1 MIIIFTQLN
10 LNSFN
15 RIFHLISQ
23 LWSSVV
29 TQTCFLPVYYKRNEN
44 MWVDGFLI
52 DFLQKKSS
60 DLFVRKFVIFTG
72 FLFSERLAFDAVVR
86 IYIDNLTLPL
96 QNIGILESDNVSSML
111 NTMIYLYFLSISLFV
126 CYLIISIVI

>member
-1 MIIIFTQLN
+1 
-10 LNSFN
+10 
-15 RIFHLISQ
+15 
-23 LWSSVV
+23 
-29 TQTCFLPVYYKRNEN
+29 

-96 QNIGILESDNVSSML
+96 QNISILESDNVSSML
-111 NTMIYLYFLSISLFV
+111 STMIYLYFLSISVFV
-126 CYLIISIVI
+126 CYLIISVVI